1 MRLVYFCSLYSSEM
15 PEKVR
20 KYLCQY
26 LLDEYQDKHLRPLG
40 IDASTIDPLTKKK
53 FEQGQDQVGAL
64 HLQKLA
70 YYHKLQSL

>member
-40 IDASTIDPLTKKK
+40 IDGSTIDPATIKQ
-53 FEQGQDQVGAL
+53 EQVGAL

-70 YYHKLQSL
+70 YYHKLQTL